1 VNEPTPPVVVMN
13 YWAIPT
19 SPGRRPGFAER
30 RLVGPAQ
37 SSQQNLVLIE
47 AESGSEVEMHRV
59 GNSECL
65 LFFEGS
71 FEVTVPGQEQLR
83 LEAGDMVYFPPGMS
97 HGLRCV
103 AGPGRYLIVF
113 APAAAGASASAS

>member
-1 VNEPTPPVVVMN
+1 MNNSPLPVVVKN
-13 YWAIPT
+13 CWELPAR
-19 SPGRRPGFAER
+19 PGRRPGFAER

-37 SSQQNLVLIE
+37 SAQQNLVLIE
-47 AESGSEVEMHRV
+47 AVSGSEVEMHQV
-59 GNSECL
+59 GNSESL

-71 FEVTVPGQEQLR
+71 FEVTVPGQEGMR
-83 LEAGDMVYFPPGMS
+83 LGAGDMVYFPPGIS

-113 APAAAGASASAS
+113 APASGSGSGSAS